1 MGVVVRAFCVA
12 ALIVSSLVVG
22 ACGGGSTTTV
32 TTTTAVALQHCTKP
46 DGSGYNY
53 GARVSGIS
61 CDQVGRF
68 IRRSIFPRAQQ
79 IGEVRRGQTKRIQTG
94 GYACQVVKY
103 TDAPSI
109 GGWRVTCDRGDQHFA
124 FFWTP

>member
-1 MGVVVRAFCVA
+1 MGRAVSIVGA
-12 ALIVSSLVVG
+12 IALSIAVS

-32 TTTTAVALQHCTKP
+32 TTTTSVALEHCTRA
-46 DGSGYNY
+46 DGSGSGW
-53 GARVSGIS
+53 GASVSGIS

-68 IRRSIFPRAQQ
+68 IQRNIFPRAQR
-79 IGEVRRGQTKRIQTG
+79 IGEVQRGQTAHIQTA
-94 GYACQVVKY
+94 GYTCDVVKY

-109 GGWRVTCDRGDQHFA
+109 GGWRVTCDQGDQHFA